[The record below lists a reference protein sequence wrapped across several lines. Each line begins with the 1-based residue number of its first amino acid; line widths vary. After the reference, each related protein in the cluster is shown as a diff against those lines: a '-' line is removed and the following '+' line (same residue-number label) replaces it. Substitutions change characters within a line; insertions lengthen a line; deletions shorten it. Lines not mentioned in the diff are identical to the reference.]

1 MYKTLRLVICAA
13 VFCLTQAS
21 FAQNLSNTPYSRYG
35 LGEINQNLG
44 SIRNAG
50 MANTGISAGNSYQV
64 NTINPALIYYN
75 SITSFD
81 IGVTGQ
87 VKKLDN
93 GEQSQLD
100 GSANLNSLTLTV
112 PLSKRWSS
120 AISLRPYSS
129 VNYSIRSTRPVENG
143 SEATVTERYEG
154 NGGLS
159 EVNFGHGIRITKG
172 FTVGAS
178 ASFLFGNITR
188 ESASIV
194 NDPEIA
200 NLDSEGIFYNER
212 TNYSGL
218 LFRAGAN
225 YRQEL
230 KSKLFISAGAVYSL
244 NTDLNAERSTTYQR
258 RALAGGI
265 LQDSLMPASL
275 TGKVAVPS
283 NFSAGFSVDNGS
295 NLTVAADFSIH
306 KWSNFRN
313 MEGQQVLND
322 SYRVGVGAEYLP
334 NASSVSNYLERITY
348 RSGLYY
354 GVTPYEING
363 EQIKDMGLT
372 VGATF
377 PFGVSTIYDLYQLN
391 TAFGFGQRGTTE
403 NGLISEKY
411 FQFSVGVI
419 INSRWFIKRR
429 IE

>member
-13 VFCLTQAS
+13 VLCLAQAS
-21 FAQNLSNTPYSRYG
+21 YAQNLSNTPYSRYG

-44 SIRNAG
+44 NVRNAG

-64 NTINPALIYYN
+64 NTINPALLYYN

-81 IGVTGQ
+81 IGVNGQ
-87 VKKLDN
+87 LKKLENKDR
-93 GEQSQLD
+93 SQVD
-100 GSANLNSLTLTV
+100 GNANLSSLTLAL

-120 AISLRPYSS
+120 AVSLRPYSS
-129 VNYSIRSTRPVENG
+129 VNYSIRSTKPISSG
-143 SEATVTERYEG
+143 SEATVTESYEG
-154 NGGLS
+154 EGGIS

-172 FTVGAS
+172 LTVGAS
-178 ASFLFGNITR
+178 VSYLFGGITR
-188 ESASIV
+188 ESASVI

-200 NLDSEGIFYNER
+200 SLGSEGVFYSEK

-218 LFRAGAN
+218 LFRAGTN

-230 KSKLFISAGAVYSL
+230 KPKLFVSAGAVYSL
-244 NTDLNAERSTTYQR
+244 NADLNAERNTTYQR
-258 RALAGGI
+258 RSLSGGT
-265 LQDSLMPASL
+265 LQDSLMPASI

-283 NFSAGFSVDNGS
+283 NFSAGLSIDNGS
-295 NLTVAADFSIH
+295 NLTVAADFSMH
-306 KWSNFRN
+306 KWSDFRDI
-313 MEGQQVLND
+313 EGQQVLND
-322 SYRVGVGAEYLP
+322 SYRVGLGAEYLP
-334 NASSVSNYLERITY
+334 NASSVSNYLKRVTY

-354 GVTPYEING
+354 GVTPYKING

-391 TAFGFGQRGTTE
+391 TALGFGQRGTTD

-411 FQFSVGVI
+411 FQFSIGVI